1 MEIFCV
7 VMAIIIAVLEV
18 AMFYVAF
25 KFLDKKFLCVISSTV
40 LIGFGIAFF
49 TKSILMLGYTI
60 GAYFFISFLVT
71 LYGWRS
77 LKSEVKMMTVILHI
91 IMIISSVACLYFEL
105 YTATVSLY
113 FLNILL
119 SIFLFRKEIFK

>member
-1 MEIFCV
+1 MEIFCI
-7 VMAIIIAVLEV
+7 VMAIVIALLEG

-40 LIGFGIAFF
+40 LVGFAIALF

-60 GAYFFISFLVT
+60 GAYFFISFLIT

-77 LKSEVKMMTVILHI
+77 LKSEIKLMTVVLHI
-91 IMIISSVACLYFEL
+91 IMIISSVMCLYFEL

-119 SIFLFRKEIFK
+119 SLFIFRKDIFK

>member
-1 MEIFCV
+1 MEIFCI
-7 VMAIIIAVLEV
+7 VMAIVIALLEG

-40 LIGFGIAFF
+40 LVGFAIALF

-60 GAYFFISFLVT
+60 GAYFFISFLIT

-77 LKSEVKMMTVILHI
+77 LKSEIRLMTVVLHI
-91 IMIISSVACLYFEL
+91 IMIISSVMCLYFEL

-119 SIFLFRKEIFK
+119 SLFIFRKDIFK

>member
-1 MEIFCV
+1 MEIFCI
-7 VMAIIIAVLEV
+7 VMAVVIAVLEGF
-18 AMFYVAF
+18 MFYIAF

-40 LIGFGIAFF
+40 LIGFGIAFL
-49 TKSILMLGYTI
+49 TKSILMLGYTM
-60 GAYFFISFLVT
+60 GAYFFVSFLVT

-91 IMIISSVACLYFEL
+91 IMIISSLACLYFEL

-119 SIFLFRKEIFK
+119 SLFIFRKDIFK

>member
-7 VMAIIIAVLEV
+7 VMAIIIALLEV
-18 AMFYVAF
+18 AMFYVAY

-40 LIGFGIAFF
+40 LIGFGIALF

-77 LKSEVKMMTVILHI
+77 LKGETKLMTVVLHI
-91 IMIISSVACLYFEL
+91 IMIISSLTCLYFEL

-113 FLNILL
+113 FLNILI
-119 SIFLFRKEIFK
+119 SIFLFRKDIFR

>member
-1 MEIFCV
+1 MEIFCI
-7 VMAIIIAVLEV
+7 VMAIIIALLEV

-40 LIGFGIAFF
+40 LIGFGIALFM
-49 TKSILMLGYTI
+49 KSILMLGYTI

-91 IMIISSVACLYFEL
+91 IMIISSVICLYFEL

-119 SIFLFRKEIFK
+119 SLFLFRKEIFK

>member
-1 MEIFCV
+1 MEIFCI
-7 VMAIIIAVLEV
+7 VMAVIIAVLEGF
-18 AMFYVAF
+18 MFYVAY

-40 LIGFGIAFF
+40 LVGFGIALFM
-49 TKSILMLGYTI
+49 KSILMLGYTMA
-60 GAYFFISFLVT
+60 AYFFISFLVT

-77 LKSEVKMMTVILHI
+77 LKAEVKLMTVVLHI

-119 SIFLFRKEIFK
+119 SLFIFRKDIFK

>member
-7 VMAIIIAVLEV
+7 VMAIIIALLEV
-18 AMFYVAF
+18 TMFYVAF

-40 LIGFGIAFF
+40 LIGFGIALFM
-49 TKSILMLGYTI
+49 KSILMLGYTI